1 MEAGARRLV
10 PSRGAREILMIVYSS
25 LTRPKLRR
33 GADWRLTF
41 LNGVLALMICLAA
54 LLSHYWP
61 IVIVAAILWWP
72 GQWLLQ
78 QAGKHDPE
86 WVAVY
91 ARALRRPLVREPN
104 SNPAHRE
111 SIPSPVLPRRA
122 RWLP

>member
-1 MEAGARRLV
+1 LK
-10 PSRGAREILMIVYSS
+10 VYLA

-33 GADWRLTF
+33 GADWRLTYI
-41 LNGVLALMICLAA
+41 NGVLALLICLSA

-61 IVIVAAILWWP
+61 IVIAAAILWWP

-91 ARALRRPLVREPN
+91 VRALRRPLVREPN
-104 SNPAHRE
+104 SHPAFRE
-111 SIPSPVLPRRA
+111 SEPAPVLPKRKK
-122 RWLP
+122 WMP